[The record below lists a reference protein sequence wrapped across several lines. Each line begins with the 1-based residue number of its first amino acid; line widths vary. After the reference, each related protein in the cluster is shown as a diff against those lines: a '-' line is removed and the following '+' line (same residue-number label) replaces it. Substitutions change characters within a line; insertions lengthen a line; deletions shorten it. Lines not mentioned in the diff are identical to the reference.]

1 MEKLANASNFLELGG
16 LDQLR
21 SQAQKDEK
29 GALKEVAKQFEGIF
43 VQMLMKSMRDA
54 NEVFK
59 SDSPFNTQY
68 TAFYEQMRDQQLSI
82 DLSDKGTLGIADLM
96 VKQLS
101 PETSKIKPAST
112 LRNDGQLPVGDDLLT
127 QKALPSHIKINAVQ
141 NSVDKNLITISDV
154 VSGKITPTEA
164 KQGFADKADFINQLY
179 PYAQKAADK
188 LGTQPEVLIAQ
199 SALETGWGQKVVRQP
214 NGETSNNLFNIKATN
229 AWEGN
234 KAKVSTLEFEQGIAV
249 KQQADFRVYDDI
261 KQSFDDFVNFL
272 SSGKRYQ
279 DALKAAKEPEQF
291 INGLQKAGYATDP
304 NYTQKVMSVLKSVVA
319 GK

>member
-96 VKQLS
+96 VEQLS
-101 PETSKIKPAST
+101 PETSKVKPAST
-112 LRNDGQLPVGDDLLT
+112 LRNDGQLFSGMPD
-127 QKALPSHIKINAVQ
+127 HIKTHVEQ
-141 NSVDKNLITISDV
+141 NVAANKIENNHKLSTVDQV

-164 KQGFADKADFINQLY
+164 KQHFADKTDFINQLY
-179 PYAQKAADK
+179 PHAKKAAEK
-188 LGTQPEVLIAQ
+188 LGTDPNVLIAQ
-199 SALETGWGQKVVRQP
+199 SALETGWGQKVVRQS
-214 NGETSNNLFNIKATN
+214 NGETSNNLFNIKATKG
-229 AWEGN
+229 WEGT
-234 KAKVSTLEFEQGIAV
+234 KARVSTLEFEQGIAV
-249 KQQADFRVYDDI
+249 KQKADFRVYDDI
-261 KQSFDDFVNFL
+261 KQSFDDFVDFL
-272 SSGKRYQ
+272 SSGERYQ
-279 DALKAAKEPEQF
+279 DALKTAKDPEQF
-291 INGLQKAGYATDP
+291 IQGLQKAGYATDP
-304 NYTQKVMSVLKSVVA
+304 NYAQKVMSVMKSIVA